1 MRASRTTAGMKARN
15 IRHKHP
21 RRGILPGRSA
31 RQRRQKKSSQ
41 QENHEPRRRYSC
53 DCTGIAPPFL
63 SFLRRFYGRGA
74 GNPTRALLKIAYRG
88 AQEGPVR
95 DCGAGLGKHQGDGR
109 RAQDG
114 RAAACVRCSV
124 GVAACGH
131 RRREARKRR
140 TGAHHHRRHANKRH
154 QWRERATRILEKQ
167 SNFLFYAA
175 LLSKR
180 LRTRSAEKQVRTR
193 ATDTIPPLSS
203 ISIMGVANT
212 GRGPSVNSAWPEF
225 SGGLPHDL
233 TLYFLHYS

>member
-1 MRASRTTAGMKARN
+1 MKTRN

-21 RRGILPGRSA
+21 RRGVLPGGSA
-31 RQRRQKKSSQ
+31 RQRRQKRSSQ
-41 QENHEPRRRYSC
+41 QENNEPRRRYSC

-63 SFLRRFYGRGA
+63 SFLRRFYRSGT

-95 DCGAGLGKHQGDGR
+95 ACGARAGKHQGDGG

-154 QWRERATRILEKQ
+154 QCRERATRILGKQ
-167 SNFLFYAA
+167 SIFLFYAA

-180 LRTRSAEKQVRTR
+180 LRASSAEKQIRTR
-193 ATDTIPPLSS
+193 AADTIPPLSS

-212 GRGPSVNSAWPEF
+212 GRGPRVNSAWPEF
-225 SGGLPHDL
+225 SGGATP
-233 TLYFLHYS
+233 

>member
-180 LRTRSAEKQVRTR
+180 LRARSAEKQVRTR
-193 ATDTIPPLSS
+193 AADTIPPYLRFRSW
-203 ISIMGVANT
+203 GLRTPA
-212 GRGPSVNSAWPEF
+212 
-225 SGGLPHDL
+225 GGQALIAL
-233 TLYFLHYS
+233 GQNFQGGYLMT